1 MCATVAAAVVQEM
14 LPSMC
19 QVVVAAN
26 DAPRSRRHA
35 NASGPI
41 PKPNIL
47 KRFQTLSLNT
57 TFN

>member
-1 MCATVAAAVVQEM
+1 MCATVAAAVVQDM

-26 DAPRSRRHA
+26 DAPRSRRDA

-47 KRFQTLSLNT
+47 YRSQTVILNST
-57 TFN
+57 